1 MMPDPIDILVMKTTG
16 KMAPK
21 KEMGIPDKSKLIKG
35 SYKTSTWNH
44 FSSDDG
50 RLFSGIWEST
60 PGIVKVDYVEWEFC
74 HFIQGEAVLTREDG
88 KQWRFKRGDGF
99 IIPAGFKGTWQT
111 VRKVKKHYVI
121 LMPENP

>member
-1 MMPDPIDILVMKTTG
+1 MMPDPTDIIVMKTTG
-16 KMAPK
+16 KTAPK
-21 KEMGIPDKSKLIKG
+21 KEKGTPDKSKLLKG

-60 PGIVKVDYVEWEFC
+60 PGTVQCDYVEWEFC

-88 KQWRFKRGDGF
+88 KKWRLKRGDAF

-121 LMPENP
+121 LMPEG

>member
-1 MMPDPIDILVMKTTG
+1 MDPTDIIVMKTTG
-16 KMAPK
+16 KGAPK
-21 KEMGIPDKSKLIKG
+21 KEKGTPDKSKLITG
-35 SYKTSTWNH
+35 TYKTATWNH

-60 PGIVKVDYVEWEFC
+60 PGTVMVDYVEWEFC

-88 KQWRFKRGDGF
+88 KKWRLKRGDAF

-121 LMPENP
+121 LMPEVG

>member
-1 MMPDPIDILVMKTTG
+1 MIHDPTDIIVMKTVG
-16 KMAPK
+16 KTAPK
-21 KEMGIPDKSKLIKG
+21 KEKGTPDKTKLIAG
-35 SYKTSTWNH
+35 AYKTTTWNH

-60 PGIVKVDYVEWEFC
+60 PGTVAVSYVEWEFC

-88 KQWRFKRGDGF
+88 KQWRLKRGDAF

-121 LMPENP
+121 LMPESS

>member
-1 MMPDPIDILVMKTTG
+1 MMPDPADIIVMKTTG
-16 KMAPK
+16 KGAPK
-21 KEMGIPDKSKLIKG
+21 KEKGTPDKSRLLAG
-35 SYKTSTWNH
+35 TYKTTTWNH

-60 PGIVKVDYVEWEFC
+60 PGTVKVDYVEWEFC

-88 KQWRFKRGDGF
+88 KKWRLKRGDAF

-121 LMPENP
+121 LMPEG

>member
-1 MMPDPIDILVMKTTG
+1 MMPDPTDIILMKTTG
-16 KMAPK
+16 KTAPK
-21 KEMGIPDKSKLIKG
+21 KEKGTPDKTKLLKG
-35 SYKTSTWNH
+35 SYKTTTWNH

-60 PGIVKVDYVEWEFC
+60 PGTVKCDYLEWEFC

-88 KQWRFKRGDGF
+88 KKWRLKCGDAF

-121 LMPENP
+121 LMPEG

>member
-1 MMPDPIDILVMKTTG
+1 MMPDPADIIVMKTTG
-16 KMAPK
+16 KGAPK
-21 KEMGIPDKSKLIKG
+21 KEKGTRDKSKLLAG
-35 SYKTSTWNH
+35 TYKTTTWNH

-60 PGIVKVDYVEWEFC
+60 PGTVKVDYVEWEFC

-88 KQWRFKRGDGF
+88 KKWRLKRGDVF

-121 LMPENP
+121 LMPEG